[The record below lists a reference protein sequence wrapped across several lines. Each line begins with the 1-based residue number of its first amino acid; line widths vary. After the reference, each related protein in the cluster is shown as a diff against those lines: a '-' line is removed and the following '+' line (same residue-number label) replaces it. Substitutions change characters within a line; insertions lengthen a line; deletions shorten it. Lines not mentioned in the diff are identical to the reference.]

1 MDLDEDLERGME
13 KSDREKEEGA
23 APEIKVKDQA
33 QPVPI
38 ELPPRRKVGD
48 AVIAHYGE
56 ATIIAIHPN
65 GNVDVKMDSGD
76 VLLNVLSY
84 CVWTEAENSE
94 GLASFDTFKKATRR
108 GKPREEGKRKQD
120 HTDLNKKQRIVLEGK
135 MNTFFE
141 GENESRLRRYW
152 PAESLLSAVYFRV
165 LEEKVSG
172 QTVWV
177 PSCTCCNLLF
187 WATKASNIYKHFQTA
202 AHLIAQQEQSGLS
215 AAANAPSGVRR
226 TTQLADAQHIARIKS
241 AYHGL
246 KHPTVSINAGGDNL
260 QFAQSIFANLE
271 GVL

>member
-84 CVWTEAENSE
+84 CVWTEAGNSE

-141 GENESRLRRYW
+141 GENESRLRRY
-152 PAESLLSAVYFRV
+152 ARGIIAF
-165 LEEKVSG
+165 SG
-172 QTVWV
+172 LF
-177 PSCTCCNLLF
+177 SCTGRKSVWPNRLGSKLHLLQP
-187 WATKASNIYKHFQTA
+187 AV
-202 AHLIAQQEQSGLS
+202 L
-215 AAANAPSGVRR
+215 
-226 TTQLADAQHIARIKS
+226 
-241 AYHGL
+241 
-246 KHPTVSINAGGDNL
+246 GD
-260 QFAQSIFANLE
+260 
-271 GVL
+271 

>member
-84 CVWTEAENSE
+84 CVWT
-94 GLASFDTFKKATRR
+94 G
-108 GKPREEGKRKQD
+108 
-120 HTDLNKKQRIVLEGK
+120 
-135 MNTFFE
+135 
-141 GENESRLRRYW
+141 
-152 PAESLLSAVYFRV
+152 
-165 LEEKVSG
+165 
-172 QTVWV
+172 
-177 PSCTCCNLLF
+177 
-187 WATKASNIYKHFQTA
+187 
-202 AHLIAQQEQSGLS
+202 
-215 AAANAPSGVRR
+215 
-226 TTQLADAQHIARIKS
+226 
-241 AYHGL
+241 
-246 KHPTVSINAGGDNL
+246 
-260 QFAQSIFANLE
+260 
-271 GVL
+271 

>member
-1 MDLDEDLERGME
+1 MASSPSFYPVATCTTNCLHQWLNISPHCPIHCEGKEQKIVYDPAQQSYSLAAAEPKPDSQDTAETSVELSSNLLHRADQGAEVEPHAPMDLDEDLERGME

-84 CVWTEAENSE
+84 CVWTEAENSK
-94 GLASFDTFKKATRR
+94 GLESFDTFKKATRR

-120 HTDLNKKQRIVLEGK
+120 HTDLNKKPRIVLEGK
-135 MNTFFE
+135 MNLF
-141 GENESRLRRYW
+141 RR
-152 PAESLLSAVYFRV
+152 
-165 LEEKVSG
+165 
-172 QTVWV
+172 
-177 PSCTCCNLLF
+177 
-187 WATKASNIYKHFQTA
+187 
-202 AHLIAQQEQSGLS
+202 
-215 AAANAPSGVRR
+215 
-226 TTQLADAQHIARIKS
+226 
-241 AYHGL
+241 
-246 KHPTVSINAGGDNL
+246 
-260 QFAQSIFANLE
+260 
-271 GVL
+271 